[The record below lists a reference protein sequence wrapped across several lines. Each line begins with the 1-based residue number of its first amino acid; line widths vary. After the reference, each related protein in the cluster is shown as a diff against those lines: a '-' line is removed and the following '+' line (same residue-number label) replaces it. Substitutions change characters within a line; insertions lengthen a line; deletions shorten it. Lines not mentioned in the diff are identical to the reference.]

1 MFVYITWGL
10 VGILLILLAKRIGAG
25 IVGVSVFVGAVFF
38 TIFMLDTFTVIN
50 VRNFIPVKFYDETVE
65 DPKEAVSKVG
75 KAVTKAG
82 EKSADKI
89 NDMGEN
95 ANKYF
100 AVEES
105 KETGDKT
112 WVKGDEVIEKD
123 GTSKKAKEIED
134 GKDEEDPQKEKS
146 CKAKCS
152 DSSDAKKDSKS
163 ASGSSEFVKYTEVD
177 SLMKTRYRN
186 LPHEDI
192 EILKSISPVLRTK
205 VEGTK
210 IKVDNTGDDYK
221 QGFTLHIK

>member
-1 MFVYITWGL
+1 M
-10 VGILLILLAKRIGAG
+10 
-25 IVGVSVFVGAVFF
+25 
-38 TIFMLDTFTVIN
+38 
-50 VRNFIPVKFYDETVE
+50 
-65 DPKEAVSKVG
+65 SKVG
-75 KAVTKAG
+75 KAVTSAG

-100 AVEES
+100 AVDES

-112 WVKGDEVIEKD
+112 WVKGDEVVEKD
-123 GTSKKAKEIED
+123 GTSKKAKELET
-134 GKDEEDPQKEKS
+134 GKDKSDRQTEEKS
-146 CKAKCS
+146 CKSKCS
-152 DSSDAKKDSKS
+152 ESDKKKDTDTL